1 MRKNV
6 EILKKVRIFNSNHI
20 KLLAA
25 VFMFVDHLG
34 LLFFPYTLWFR
45 VVGRLSMPI
54 FAFAISEGCR
64 YTKNKLRYFL
74 MLLGLGLLCQ
84 IVYFIVD
91 PTTLYLGI
99 LITFSLSVLL
109 IYTMQYAKKQILN
122 SDTNK
127 GKQIFSVLLFLFT
140 LAGVLLFCRFFTV
153 DYGIY
158 GCLMP
163 VFASLFDIHHIP
175 APDKWKKLDT
185 IPLRVLCMAAPLA
198 LLIYTTAWTVFGAY
212 ALYAFGG
219 IFLLFFYNGE
229 RGKRNMKY
237 FFYIFYPLHLGILGG
252 LQMLLY
258 IIQR

>member
-1 MRKNV
+1 M
-6 EILKKVRIFNSNHI
+6 ELFKKVRIFNSNTI

-25 VFMFVDHLG
+25 LFMFIDHLG
-34 LLFFPYTLWFR
+34 LLMFPYTLWFR
-45 VVGRLSMPI
+45 AVGRLSMPL

-74 MLLGLGLLCQ
+74 MLFVLGLLCQ

-91 PTTLYLGI
+91 PTTLYFGI

-109 IYTMQYAKKQILN
+109 IYSIQYAKRQILN
-122 SDTNK
+122 SDTSN
-127 GKQIFSVLLFLFT
+127 GKRVFSILLFLFT
-140 LAGVLLFCRFFTV
+140 LAGILLFCRIFTV

-163 VFASLFDIHHIP
+163 IFASLFDIHRIP

-185 IPLRVLCMAAPLA
+185 IPLRVVCMAVPLA
-198 LLIYTTAWTVFGAY
+198 LLVYKSAWTIWGPYSLCAFGA
-212 ALYAFGG
+212 
-219 IFLLFFYNGE
+219 IFLLFLYNGE

-258 IIQR
+258 MLQH